1 MCTIKYNTVKQ
12 TLLEEKKQCDE
23 YIKKIEDSVQKKS
36 VENLTQLY
44 SFDLIPNE
52 SIPSSSL
59 PSLTK
64 DTSSFINIMMSTL
77 NSSSSLLPPPK
88 LTRSELSPTF
98 RSTSLIDFILPQ
110 SNDPYKSTSINDT
123 FTKPKSGNWYG
134 ADDCTMEEVD

>member
-44 SFDLIPNE
+44 SFNLTPNK

-64 DTSSFINIMMSTL
+64 DASSFINIMMSTL
-77 NSSSSLLPPPK
+77 NSSSSYVSPPK
-88 LTRSELSPTF
+88 LTRSAP
-98 RSTSLIDFILPQ
+98 LIDFIIPQ
-110 SNDPYKSTSINDT
+110 SNDPYKSTSTGDT
-123 FTKPKSGNWYG
+123 FTKPQLGNWYG